1 MVRDR
6 VTFWYPSR
14 KAEASH
20 ADRGDGRRRDRW
32 YLGGRLAAVGEDVA
46 FVARSAHLEALR
58 RDGLRIESPFGDLHL
73 PQVAAT
79 DDPARIGPVDLVLF
93 TVKLYDS
100 ETAAAALGPLVG
112 PHTRVL
118 TLQNGIDSLDILARY
133 VPSGQLVGGSI
144 YVAAS
149 IARPGVI
156 SVPGGS
162 RRLVVGQASDPVV
175 QALREVCERGVG
187 IEIETVGDV
196 APVLWEKF
204 VILCA
209 FAGATSLMRAG
220 IGAILADP
228 EARVF
233 IEQLRDEGFAVAAAS
248 GHPVPEERRPK
259 MMALWQSLPP
269 ETRSSMANDL
279 ARGKPL
285 ELEWLSGRMH
295 ALGTDLGVPTPA
307 HTAVYRAL
315 HLHAHPS

>member
-1 MVRDR
+1 MRIAVMG
-6 VTFWYPSR
+6 
-14 KAEASH
+14 A
-20 ADRGDGRRRDRW
+20 GGIGG

-46 FVARSAHLEALR
+46 FVARGAHLEALR
-58 RDGLRIESPFGDLHL
+58 RDGLRIECPFGDLHL
-73 PQVAAT
+73 PDVTAT
-79 DDPARIGPVDLVLF
+79 DDPTGIGPVDLVLF

-100 ETAAAALGPLVG
+100 EAAAAALVPLVG

-133 VPSGQLVGGSI
+133 VPSGQLIGGSI

-156 SVPGGS
+156 TVPGGS
-162 RRLVVGQASDPVV
+162 RRLVVGQASDPVI
-175 QALREVCERGVG
+175 QALREACERGVG
-187 IEIETVGDV
+187 IELETVEDV

-220 IGAILADP
+220 IGAILVDP

-248 GHPVPEERRPK
+248 GHPVPEERRPR
-259 MMALWQSLPP
+259 MMALWESLPP

-307 HTAVYRAL
+307 QTAVYRAL

>member
-1 MVRDR
+1 MRIAVMG
-6 VTFWYPSR
+6 
-14 KAEASH
+14 A
-20 ADRGDGRRRDRW
+20 GGIGG
-32 YLGGRLAAVGEDVA
+32 YLGGRLAAAGEDVA
-46 FVARSAHLEALR
+46 FVARGAHLKALR

-73 PQVAAT
+73 PQVTAT
-79 DDPARIGPVDLVLF
+79 DDPAEIGPVNLVLF

-100 ETAAAALGPLVG
+100 ETAAATAVPLVG
-112 PHTRVL
+112 PSTRVL
-118 TLQNGIDSLDILARY
+118 TLQNGIGSLDILARY
-133 VPSGQLVGGSI
+133 VPSGQLIGGSI

-162 RRLVVGQASDPVV
+162 RRLVVGQASDPVIK
-175 QALREVCERGVG
+175 ALREACERGIG
-187 IEIETVGDV
+187 LEIETVEDV

-209 FAGATSLMRAG
+209 FAGATALMRAG
-220 IGAILADP
+220 IGQILADP

-248 GHPVPEERRPK
+248 GHAVPEERRPR

-279 ARGKPL
+279 GRGKRL

-295 ALGTDLGVPTPA
+295 ALGTTLGVPTPA

-315 HLHAHPS
+315 HLHARPS